1 MGVKIRE
8 RYPGQWWVFVNYRGS
23 RTAKLAGELEVA
35 EEMQKI
41 VEQQLRMGLFQ
52 FPPKREPK
60 AKESPALTVKEYYET
75 FRRIWVDSACREST
89 QQRYKGTFDLYIL
102 PRFGDRPLNEVLR
115 KDVKEFVAD
124 LVAKKLAR
132 ATIRI
137 IVSNFCTM
145 FSHAIEDEI
154 ITANP
159 ATRMPKYF
167 RQAHVM
173 HEEIQPLTAEE
184 VPIFLAAAQVHDMQ
198 KRYRDV
204 PEYYPLF
211 LCAIHTGMRAGE
223 LAGLQWPD
231 IDWRGKFIWV
241 RRAVKGGKIQQTK
254 TGKKRKIDMFDTLI
268 EELQAMRRRRREE
281 FLKNGK
287 NEIPEWVFCNSDGKP
302 LDIQNVK
309 NRHFNKC
316 LEAAKLRRIRFHDL
330 RHTFASLL
338 LQNGESPQYVKEQMG
353 HSSIKVTVDVYG
365 HLIPGAN
372 RQAVNRL
379 PGSQPATQAQPAINA
394 KKEAM

>member
-8 RYPGQWWVFVNYRGS
+8 RFPGQWWVYINHKNN
-23 RTAKLAGELEVA
+23 RTAKPAGDLETA
-35 EEMQKI
+35 TEAKRI
-41 VEQQLRMGLFQ
+41 IEQQLALGMFQ
-52 FPPKREPK
+52 FPKREPPK
-60 AKESPALTVKEYYET
+60 PKEAPAITVKEYYET
-75 FRRIWVDSACREST
+75 FKRVWLNSACREST
-89 QQRYKGTFDLYIL
+89 QQGYKGAFDHYIL
-102 PRFGDRPLNEVLR
+102 PRFGERALNAVNR
-115 KDVKEFVAD
+115 KEVKELVAD

-132 ATIRI
+132 ATIRV

-154 ITANP
+154 ISANP

-167 RQAHVM
+167 RQAHIL
-173 HEEIQPLTAEE
+173 HEEIQPLTAAE
-184 VPIFLAAAQVHDMQ
+184 VPVFLAAAITHDQ
-198 KRYRDV
+198 NKRYKDV

-223 LAGLQWPD
+223 LAGLQWQD
-231 IDWRGKFIWV
+231 IDWNGKFIWV
-241 RRAVKGGKIQQTK
+241 RRAIKSGKVQPTK
-254 TGKKRKIDMFDTLI
+254 TGKKHKIDMSDALI
-268 EELQAMRRRRREE
+268 EELQAMRRRRLAE

-287 NEIPEWVFCNSDGKP
+287 NAIPEWVFCNSDGNP

-353 HSSIKVTVDVYG
+353 HSSIKITVDVYG
-365 HLIPGAN
+365 HMIPGAN
-372 RQAVNRL
+372 RQAMNRL
-379 PGSQPATQAQPAINA
+379 PSSKSATQPQQDEKE
-394 KKEAM
+394 KKEAV